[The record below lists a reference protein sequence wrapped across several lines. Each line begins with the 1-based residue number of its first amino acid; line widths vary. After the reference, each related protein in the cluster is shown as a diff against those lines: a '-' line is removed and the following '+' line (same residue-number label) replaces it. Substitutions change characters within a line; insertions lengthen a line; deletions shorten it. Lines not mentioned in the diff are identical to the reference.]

1 MIVPLFLLLVKR
13 TRNASFIA
21 AIMSMVGLFFMR
33 YDLVIAGQVVPL
45 DVIDQTP
52 LPVTYLTYFPTWVEL
67 AVVCL
72 GFGFVGLVY
81 LFAEKKLD
89 LDVQPSAAEPEN
101 PSSTELA

>member
-1 MIVPLFLLLVKR
+1 
-13 TRNASFIA
+13 
-21 AIMSMVGLFFMR
+21 MR

-72 GFGFVGLVY
+72 GFGFVGLAY

-89 LDVQPSAAEPEN
+89 LDVRTPAPVPEKNNSAEFAG
-101 PSSTELA
+101 